1 MGRRESCA
9 SMEFERGREAEPSMA
24 LQTKAVGMSRW
35 RNSDEVE
42 TLIEDEEA
50 RVRRREED

>member
-1 MGRRESCA
+1 
-9 SMEFERGREAEPSMA
+9 MEFERGREAEPSMA